1 MNKLVYQVG
10 VLVLVDVNLVPCA
23 LPVRGKDDDGLGLD
37 LLCDFPANLLQDRV
51 GGVLCVIL
59 DGGLPGDGLVSVGC
73 RALTGEATY
82 ASVAEEVD
90 GRFGHWGGGRR

>member
-1 MNKLVYQVG
+1 MLGGLNKLVYQVG

-23 LPVRGKDDDGLGLD
+23 LPVRGKHDDGLGLD

-59 DGGLPGDGLVSVGC
+59 DGGLPGNGLVSVGAG
-73 RALTGEATY
+73 RA
-82 ASVAEEVD
+82 D
-90 GRFGHWGGGRR
+90 GRGDLRLRG